1 MLVPVKWMKDY
12 VDIDGIDIRELADKL
27 NSSGSHVEAIEKVD
41 KGVEKVVVGKI
52 LEIEKHPDAD
62 KLVVTKIDVGEDEA
76 VQIVTGASNVSEG
89 DYVPVALVGAKL
101 PDGLKIKKG
110 KLRGIASYGMLC
122 SADELGIDDSVV
134 PKEQKD
140 GIFILDQA
148 YELGLD
154 IREVMNLSEEVIEF
168 EITPN
173 RPDCFSIVGMARE
186 TGASIGRNITMPS
199 AELKSEEG
207 SIEDYFGGVEVEDSE
222 NCKRYYAKVIKDV
235 KIGPSPMWM
244 QTRLMEAG
252 IRPTNNIVDITNYVM
267 VELGQPLHA
276 FDLNSLRG
284 NKIVVKRAE
293 DGTVFKTLD
302 GVERKLDSSML
313 LINDGEG
320 PVAIAGIMGGLDS
333 EVTPETTSILV
344 ESASF
349 DSKNIR
355 LTSKKI
361 GLRTEASS
369 KFEKGLDPNI
379 SKLACERVCHLVEEI
394 GAGTVVAGAY
404 DQGGELPSEREIRV
418 SVEKINGLLGKELSE
433 ERIVEILNY
442 LEIESSVESGD
453 VLSKI
458 PTFRGDIAI
467 DVDIVE
473 EIARVYGFENIE
485 SKPLEGVL
493 SRGKKTCKRS
503 FEGDVK
509 DLLVGMGLYE
519 IMTYSFISPK
529 VYDKLRISEHSIM
542 RNYVTLRNP
551 LGEDY
556 SVMRTTLMGNALD
569 VLSRNYKRGVESM
582 MTCEIGNTFVPN
594 EIPVVTLPKEKKI
607 LSIGM
612 YGDDADFFT
621 LKGIVENIL
630 EYMGINHAEIV
641 REENNPSFHP
651 GRTACIVC
659 EEYLL
664 GTMGEVH
671 PEVLENYEMKER
683 AYIAEL
689 DFDRLFYLSDRSKK
703 YKPLPK
709 YPSISRD
716 IALLADEDLAVGDIE
731 RVINENGG
739 ALVEEVK
746 LFDVYTG
753 DQIESGKKSIAYSI
767 VYRSEEKTLTDEE
780 ILPVHE
786 KILSELESKLNISLR
801 K

>member
-12 VDIDGIDIRELADKL
+12 VNIDGIEIRELADKL

-62 KLVVTKIDVGEDEA
+62 KLVVTKIDVGDEEPI
-76 VQIVTGASNVSEG
+76 QIVTGADNISEG

-110 KLRGIASYGMLC
+110 KLRGIASHGMLC
-122 SADELGIDDSVV
+122 SADELGIDESVV

-140 GIFILDQA
+140 GIYILDQE
-148 YELGLD
+148 YKLGLD
-154 IREVMNLSEEVIEF
+154 IREVMGLSEEVIEF

-199 AELKSEEG
+199 VEFKAEEG
-207 SIEDYFGGVEVEDSE
+207 KIEDYFNGVSVEDAE
-222 NCKRYYAKVIKDV
+222 LCKRYYAKVIKDV

-252 IRPTNNIVDITNYVM
+252 MRPINNIVDITNYVM
-267 VELGQPLHA
+267 MELGQPLHA
-276 FDLNSLRG
+276 FNLDSLNEK
-284 NKIVVKRAE
+284 KIVVKRAE
-293 DGTVFKTLD
+293 DGVTFKTLD
-302 GVERKLDSSML
+302 GVERKLDNSML
-313 LINDGEG
+313 LIEDGAG
-320 PVAIAGIMGGLDS
+320 PVAIAGIMGGLES
-333 EVTPETTSILV
+333 EVTESTTAILI

-355 LTSKKI
+355 LTSKKL

-379 SKLACERVCHLVEEI
+379 SKYACERVCSLVEEI
-394 GAGTVVAGAY
+394 GAGTVVGGAY
-404 DQGGELPSEREIRV
+404 DECGELPLEKEIRV
-418 SVEKINGLLGKELSE
+418 PIEKINGLIGKDLPKEQ
-433 ERIVEILNY
+433 IVEILNC
-442 LEIESSVESGD
+442 LEIESSVENGEIVSR
-453 VLSKI
+453 I
-458 PTFRGDIAI
+458 PTFRGDISI
-467 DVDIVE
+467 DVDIIE
-473 EIARVYGFENIE
+473 EIARMYGFENIE

-493 SRGKKTCKRS
+493 SRGKKTCKRN
-503 FEGDVK
+503 FEGDIK
-509 DLLVGMGLYE
+509 DFLVGMGLYE

-529 VYDKLRISEHSIM
+529 VYDKLRISDQSIL

-556 SVMRTTLMGNALD
+556 SVMRTTIMGNALD
-569 VLSRNYKRGVESM
+569 VLARNYKHGVEDM
-582 MTCEIGNTFVPN
+582 MTYEIGNTFVPN
-594 EIPVVTLPKEKKI
+594 EMPVVTLPKEKKI

-612 YGDDADFFT
+612 YGEADDFFT
-621 LKGIVENIL
+621 LKGVVENIL
-630 EYMGINHAEIV
+630 EYMGIDHAEFV

-659 EEYLL
+659 EDYLL
-664 GTMGEVH
+664 GTFGEVH
-671 PEVLENYEMKER
+671 PEVLENYEMKDR
-683 AYIAEL
+683 AYLAEL

-709 YPSISRD
+709 YPAISRD
-716 IALLADEDLAVGDIE
+716 IALLADVDLAVGDIE
-731 RVINENGG
+731 KVIAENGG
-739 ALVEEVK
+739 KLVEGVK
-746 LFDVYTG
+746 LFDIYTG
-753 DQIESGKKSIAYSI
+753 DQIEKGKKSIAYSI

-780 ILPVHE
+780 IMPTHE